1 MNEAIL
7 RNEYASVIDRVSKK
21 TGVPSD
27 IMTKMLGAE
36 SSFNTQAVS
45 PKGAKGIAQFM
56 PDTAKQYG
64 VNVDDPVSSI
74 EGMGKY
80 MKDLIKTF
88 DGDRVKAVAAY
99 NWGEGNVSKHGLEK
113 APKETRDYVKK
124 VLGVDLDTYGSI
136 SVPNYFTPAQ
146 KQQNAIS
153 KAIQEEADENILE
166 RQGSTVDTGDIFSA
180 GARLNFT
187 HTSAIQKIK
196 ELLSDSDPNYVPPDP
211 DEMERILLGR
221 GLGMEYAPRL
231 YEARSQEHFSAI
243 LNNIAEEQDAR
254 RTLGKTGL
262 RGTII
267 NLLTGVADPAGLLVG
282 AATAG
287 SGFLVAQGRAAYTAG
302 QMGLGALGA
311 GAIEAGLY
319 GLQETKPAEEILEA
333 SITGALFQGGLGQFG
348 YRPELQAAL
357 TRDLHKAAQEY
368 RKASTE
374 GLSTV
379 GAQQADYVDDLMG
392 ERKVSPTLD
401 ELRED
406 YIREGNV
413 GAKYER
419 LRFDASGWLLSR
431 KQPTAQVLSRLG
443 QDPIGIN
450 AENKAIGHSAEE
462 VRNVLIHSTQT
473 NWLREFNQAFKEFD
487 KGGSWLGR
495 EARRKSFIYRIA
507 DLHESG
513 IPLSQMTEE
522 EAKAVKATREFFET
536 YKKRLTSSGLVG
548 PDAPIEKLNDGPYLP
563 RIISSQKFRETADS
577 LSRQSADLVDLFKN
591 SLRSAD
597 IKDGTYSPKKAD
609 MGEDFNLKEHQELLE
624 KLYDKI
630 ARGYV
635 KNVLHYG
642 NFRHSLE
649 YGGMSYKDA
658 GTLKALLKDV
668 DTPAEEIDKI
678 LNTLNLRDT
687 KPGTSRLKRRV
698 DLDMT
703 YSQEFTNKNGEKVT
717 VRMADLFER
726 DLDTLVPMYAH
737 QMAGHIAVAETT
749 GIKGRSDFLAALN
762 KYKEE
767 AVDVSDKEI
776 SKTISYSN
784 YLYDAV
790 TGVPLDSDPSS
801 FLVTWGRRARDFNF
815 AVRGGQFVWSQ
826 LTEAAPMLAN
836 IGLPALYKQMP
847 ELKNMVTL
855 AADGKLNN
863 ELVRQLEAV
872 TGIGASR
879 LRQQIFTHFNPQD
892 GVVVQGV
899 DKALHKVGNFVS
911 DVSGFNAVIAMEQ
924 RMMLAGMSQKLVD
937 MAKKYKGSAKEILKN
952 NSGEA
957 RNLRSLGLSDE
968 QLESLFAHL
977 ADPSKVQFGKKGRV
991 HVFKEDQWDPDVW
1004 NGFAMALHRLT
1015 TTVIQ
1020 EGTYGGTMP
1029 FMHKAIGKLL
1039 FQFRSFAM
1047 NGIYKQ
1053 TMRGV
1058 AIRDQVQWLT
1068 VAYGFTFG
1076 MLSYIAQTYDNYRGT
1091 DTYEARMSP
1100 QKIVEGAI
1108 NRMGQASML
1117 PAMVGWI
1124 SGLYMGK
1131 EPLFNYARSSGLGS
1145 DIVQSIPSVHLL
1157 DDMYNGGL
1165 GSLNALLRDDY
1176 DFTKKEYR
1184 ALLGLMPLASIP
1196 VLKHFFQYA
1205 GEDLPSKNVQDYGLH
1220 NR

>member
-1 MNEAIL
+1 
-7 RNEYASVIDRVSKK
+7 
-21 TGVPSD
+21 
-27 IMTKMLGAE
+27 
-36 SSFNTQAVS
+36 
-45 PKGAKGIAQFM
+45 
-56 PDTAKQYG
+56 
-64 VNVDDPVSSI
+64 
-74 EGMGKY
+74 
-80 MKDLIKTF
+80 
-88 DGDRVKAVAAY
+88 
-99 NWGEGNVSKHGLEK
+99 
-113 APKETRDYVKK
+113 
-124 VLGVDLDTYGSI
+124 
-136 SVPNYFTPAQ
+136 
-146 KQQNAIS
+146 
-153 KAIQEEADENILE
+153 
-166 RQGSTVDTGDIFSA
+166 
-180 GARLNFT
+180 
-187 HTSAIQKIK
+187 
-196 ELLSDSDPNYVPPDP
+196 
-211 DEMERILLGR
+211 
-221 GLGMEYAPRL
+221 
-231 YEARSQEHFSAI
+231 
-243 LNNIAEEQDAR
+243 
-254 RTLGKTGL
+254 LGKTGL

-311 GAIEAGLY
+311 GVIEAGLY

-368 RKASTE
+368 RKASTAYHSALE
-374 GLSTV
+374 EHQSTV
-379 GAQQADYVDDLMG
+379 GAQQSAYVDDLPTP
-392 ERKVSPTLD
+392 KSVSPSLD
-401 ELRED
+401 ELREE
-406 YIREGNV
+406 YIRKGNDL
-413 GAKYER
+413 GAKYAKLR
-419 LRFDASGWLLSR
+419 LDASGWLLSR
-431 KQPTAQVLSRLG
+431 NQPTAKVLSRLG
-443 QDPIGIN
+443 QDPIGID
-450 AENKAIGHSAEE
+450 ADNKAIGFSAEE
-462 VRNVLIHSTQT
+462 YRNTLLYSTHT
-473 NWLREFNQAFKEFD
+473 NWLREYGQAFKEFD
-487 KGGSWLGR
+487 QGNSWFGR
-495 EARRKSFIYRIA
+495 EKRRKEFNARIA
-507 DLHESG
+507 DLYEMNVPESAMS
-513 IPLSQMTEE
+513 PA
-522 EAKAVKATREFFET
+522 EAKAVKATRAFFEE
-536 YKKRLTSSGLVG
+536 YKRQLQESGIVG
-548 PDAPIEKLNDGPYLP
+548 PDGPIEILNNGPYLP
-563 RIISSQKFRETADS
+563 HILDHEKIRKLVDET
-577 LSRQSADLVDLFKN
+577 LPHKSADLVRFLSDSMWSKAVKDNTHVAPREDLEKHFTKAMGLHD
-591 SLRSAD
+591 SYKKSVEGIRKAYQSVRKAQIIFERALGDAGKAKVSD
-597 IKDGTYSPKKAD
+597 IASKVDTPEAFSIK
-609 MGEDFNLKEHQELLE
+609 EDVQELRDFYKAEITDLRKEIGEIDAELKQIKSLPYRMQTAEGLDREVVALTERKKGLTSQISELE
-624 KLYDKI
+624 KLKKETSELDRYILEENEDIVPEKTKKGELVKDAEAKAQELRQKLSEAKEAFKEAQKKHRELKKEYYESVRAYNKEKRFVSEYQEKLIKAQDRI

-635 KNVLHYG
+635 NNVLHYG
-642 NFRHSLE
+642 QLRHVLGFTGVSHSDAQTLRAVL
-649 YGGMSYKDA
+649 SDA
-658 GTLKALLKDV
+658 GTDPELV
-668 DTPAEEIDKI
+668 EKI
-678 LNTLNLRDT
+678 VNTLGVKAS
-687 KPGTSRLKRRV
+687 KPGTGRLKARV
-698 DLDMT
+698 DFDMNYT
-703 YSQEFTNKNGEKVT
+703 MEFPVKEGPPLRLSMSDIFN
-717 VRMADLFER
+717 R
-726 DLDTLVPMYAH
+726 DLDSIIPMYGH
-737 QMAGHIAVAETT
+737 QMAGHIGVAKAT
-749 GIKGRSDFLAALN
+749 GIKSKSEFMAALN

-937 MAKKYKGSAKEILKN
+937 MAKKYKGSAKEILKKES
-952 NSGEA
+952 SGEA

-1020 EGTYGGTMP
+1020 EGTYGGTIP

-1100 QKIVEGAI
+1100 QKIVEGTI

-1220 NR
+1220 R